1 MVGVDTGLE
10 ETEISSSR
18 EIRKKWYL
26 RKALSTRSSQASE
39 MQDRWLSFIS
49 KGHEMVLLPPCTLKR
64 LLTSLAL
71 EAIKKLQFG
80 LLFAK
85 ETMTADLTTFL
96 SDLSYRFFLLTSQ
109 FDDHE

>member
-1 MVGVDTGLE
+1 
-10 ETEISSSR
+10 
-18 EIRKKWYL
+18 
-26 RKALSTRSSQASE
+26 
-39 MQDRWLSFIS
+39 MQDRWLRFIS